1 MSTIM
6 ISDTT
11 QNISY
16 ANTLNSVTKRETL
29 NDSSEAW
36 IQYLRDH
43 RKLIREHSD
52 HVTVELST
60 MIKYKYRPRKYLLS
74 VNTSYVELETAFRV
88 ANRFYSDE
96 EFNENV
102 TDVYI
107 PNINYITELRK
118 MYTTVNSRSNKL

>member
-60 MIKYKYRPRKYLLS
+60 MIKYKYRPRKYLSS
-74 VNTSYVELETAFRV
+74 VNTSYVEL
-88 ANRFYSDE
+88 RFDRQYRPVHQIHQILIYSLS
-96 EFNENV
+96 
-102 TDVYI
+102 I
-107 PNINYITELRK
+107 GQRG
-118 MYTTVNSRSNKL
+118 YTFWLQYCLNLNFLP

>member
-11 QNISY
+11 QNTSY
-16 ANTLNSVTKRETL
+16 ASTLNSVTKRETL

-43 RKLIREHSD
+43 IKLIREHSD

-60 MIKYKYRPRKYLLS
+60 MIKYKYRPRKYLSS

>member
-1 MSTIM
+1 M
-6 ISDTT
+6 IQVKPYS
-11 QNISY
+11 NIINFSGHSHFPIIDERSIWQKEFT
-16 ANTLNSVTKRETL
+16 A
-29 NDSSEAW
+29 
-36 IQYLRDH
+36 IQTG
-43 RKLIREHSD
+43 S
-52 HVTVELST
+52 
-60 MIKYKYRPRKYLLS
+60 
-74 VNTSYVELETAFRV
+74 TSYVELETAFRV

>member
-36 IQYLRDH
+36 IQR
-43 RKLIREHSD
+43 
-52 HVTVELST
+52 T
-60 MIKYKYRPRKYLLS
+60 
-74 VNTSYVELETAFRV
+74 F
-88 ANRFYSDE
+88 
-96 EFNENV
+96 
-102 TDVYI
+102 
-107 PNINYITELRK
+107 
-118 MYTTVNSRSNKL
+118 